1 MDDEYTVLDAVRDI
15 LESDQSFFQTVRF
28 LDGRTRNHLVAAHL
42 RNTHTI
48 LTLVRMYMNQPATT
62 TMVMNIPLNLD
73 VSGNFFDAVPIR
85 PTQAQITAAVETNVE
100 TPDGTC
106 AICQD
111 NVSRATRI
119 RHCGH
124 CFHASCINQWFE
136 MNPRCP
142 VCRHDVRDLQT
153 RTSNSSNGSRHRVY
167 SDEE

>member
-1 MDDEYTVLDAVRDI
+1 MDEEYTVLEVIRDV
-15 LESDQSFFQTVRF
+15 LESDRAFFQTLRF
-28 LDGRTRNHLVAAHL
+28 LDGRTRNHILAAHL
-42 RNTHTI
+42 RNTHSI
-48 LTLVRMYMNQPATT
+48 LTLVRTYMSQPATT

-73 VSGNFFDAVPIR
+73 ASGNFFDAVPIR
-85 PTQAQITAAVETNVE
+85 PSQAQISAAVERNVE

-111 NVSRATRI
+111 AVARATRI

-124 CFHASCINQWFE
+124 CFHSDCIAQWFE

-142 VCRHDVRDLQT
+142 VCRHDIRDLQT
-153 RTSNSSNGSRHRVY
+153 SRGQERNEGRRVY